1 MRMAVRI
8 PTNLTLP
15 PELVAEVDAL
25 AGRRNRSRFIEDAV
39 RVRLR
44 RERLGTAIEKA
55 AGAWAGRGPAEWSE
69 PDGVAA
75 WVRAQRA
82 METDAGLPGQ

>member
-15 PELVAEVDAL
+15 ADLVADIDAV
-25 AGRRNRSRFIEDAV
+25 AGRRNRSRFVEDAV
-39 RVRLR
+39 RARLK
-44 RERLGTAIEKA
+44 RERLRQAMEQTFGV
-55 AGAWAGRGPAEWSE
+55 WAGQGPPEWDE
-69 PDGVAA
+69 PGGVVS

-82 METDAGLPGQ
+82 METDAGAEE

>member
-8 PTNLTLP
+8 ATNLTLP

-25 AGRRNRSRFIEDAV
+25 AGRRNRSRFVEEAV
-39 RVRLR
+39 RARLR

-55 AGAWAGRGPAEWSE
+55 AGAWAGRGPTEWGE
-69 PDGVAA
+69 PDGVVA
-75 WVRAQRA
+75 WVRAQRV
-82 METDAGLPGQ
+82 METDPGPPER

>member
-25 AGRRNRSRFIEDAV
+25 AGRRNRSRFVEDAV
-39 RVRLR
+39 RARLK
-44 RERLGTAIEKA
+44 RERLRLAIEQTF
-55 AGAWAGRGPAEWSE
+55 GALEGQGPPEWDE
-69 PDGVAA
+69 PDGVVR
-75 WVRAQRA
+75 WVRGQRA
-82 METDAGLPGQ
+82 METDPGPED

>member
-25 AGRRNRSRFIEDAV
+25 AGRRNRSRFIEEAV
-39 RVRLR
+39 RARLK
-44 RERLGTAIEKA
+44 RERLGATMERVF
-55 AGAWAGRGPAEWSE
+55 GAWAGKGPPEWEE
-69 PDGVAA
+69 PDGVVR

-82 METDAGLPGQ
+82 METDPGPEE

>member
-25 AGRRNRSRFIEDAV
+25 AGRRNRSRFIEDAI
-39 RVRLR
+39 RSRLR
-44 RERLGTAIEKA
+44 RERLGAAIEQTFGVL
-55 AGAWAGRGPAEWSE
+55 AGQGPAEWNE
-69 PDGVAA
+69 PDGVVR

-82 METDAGLPGQ
+82 METDAGPED

>member
-15 PELVAEVDAL
+15 ADLVADIDAV
-25 AGRRNRSRFIEDAV
+25 AGRRNRSRFVEDAV
-39 RVRLR
+39 RARLK
-44 RERLGTAIEKA
+44 RERLRVAIEQTFGA
-55 AGAWAGRGPAEWSE
+55 LAGQGPPAWDE
-69 PDGVAA
+69 PDGVVA

-82 METDAGLPGQ
+82 METDSGPDD

>member
-15 PELVAEVDAL
+15 QELVAEVDAV
-25 AGRRNRSRFIEDAV
+25 AGRRNRSRFIEDAI
-39 RVRLR
+39 RARLR
-44 RERLGTAIEKA
+44 RERLGTAIEQTF
-55 AGAWAGRGPAEWSE
+55 GAWAGKGPPEWE
-69 PDGVAA
+69 GPDGVVR

-82 METDAGLPGQ
+82 METDPGPEE

>member
-1 MRMAVRI
+1 MTVRI

-25 AGRRNRSRFIEDAV
+25 AGRRNRSRFIEEAV
-39 RVRLR
+39 RARLK
-44 RERLGTAIEKA
+44 RERLGA
-55 AGAWAGRGPAEWSE
+55 AMERAFGAWAGKGPPEWEE
-69 PDGVAA
+69 PDGVVR

-82 METDAGLPGQ
+82 METDPGPEE

>member
-15 PELVAEVDAL
+15 ADLVAEVDAV

-39 RVRLR
+39 RTRLK
-44 RERLGTAIEKA
+44 RERLGLAIEQTF
-55 AGAWAGRGPAEWSE
+55 GAWAGKGPPEWDE
-69 PDGVAA
+69 PGGVVR

-82 METDAGLPGQ
+82 METDPGPEG

>member
-1 MRMAVRI
+1 MRMTVRI

-25 AGRRNRSRFIEDAV
+25 AGRRNRSRFIEEAV
-39 RVRLR
+39 RARLK
-44 RERLGTAIEKA
+44 RERLGA
-55 AGAWAGRGPAEWSE
+55 AMERAFGAWAGKGPPEWEE
-69 PDGVAA
+69 PDGVVR

-82 METDAGLPGQ
+82 METDPGPEE